1 MTTLQGRGQQGQT
14 LWDPHIGML
23 HPLVA
28 KDGNDSSQ
36 LLNSSMKVYCTSE
49 LHPSERQ
56 VNVILLLPFAQG
68 KPWGSWNPSVQIT
81 TAVTVTAPDSPPAQ
95 VSSMPNKDSGL
106 LGLN

>member
-1 MTTLQGRGQQGQT
+1 MTTLQGREQQGQT

-56 VNVILLLPFAQG
+56 VNVILLLPFAR
-68 KPWGSWNPSVQIT
+68 
-81 TAVTVTAPDSPPAQ
+81 ASPGVAGTP
-95 VSSMPNKDSGL
+95 L
-106 LGLN
+106 YR